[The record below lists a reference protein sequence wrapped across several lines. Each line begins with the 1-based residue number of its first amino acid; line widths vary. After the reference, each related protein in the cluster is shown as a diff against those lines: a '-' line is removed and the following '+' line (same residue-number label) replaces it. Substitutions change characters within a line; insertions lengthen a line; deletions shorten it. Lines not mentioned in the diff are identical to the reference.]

1 MAILKI
7 EVRKLV
13 DTSGH
18 FSQFHGM
25 AVAVNDQG
33 SSPTQTPGRRLR
45 GVDRRE
51 DILNHAAALFVTHGP
66 AGTTTR
72 MIAQAVGISQPSL
85 YAHFETKEVLANAL
99 SVRSFA
105 VLENRIE
112 ALRKAAFS
120 GPERLEAMI
129 RGYIDFALSEPA
141 AYQIAFMIV
150 GAMNNAKPDLFSRQ
164 PGMSSFNAGMSSFDS
179 FRNEVASLQEEGFL
193 RPGPLDLTTQS
204 LWASMHGICALL
216 IACPSFPWGDISEV
230 IDFHVKVLLK
240 AYQK

>member
-7 EVRKLV
+7 EVKKLV

-18 FSQFHGM
+18 FPESHGM
-25 AVAVNDQG
+25 AGAVNDQG
-33 SSPTQTPGRRLR
+33 SSPTQIPGRRLR

-72 MIAQAVGISQPSL
+72 MIANAVGISQPSL
-85 YAHFETKEVLANAL
+85 YAHFETKEVLALAL
-99 SVRSFA
+99 SARSFD
-105 VLENRIE
+105 VLESRIE
-112 ALRKAAFS
+112 ALRAAALS
-120 GPERLEAMI
+120 GLERLEALI

-150 GAMNNAKPDLFSRQ
+150 GPVNKAKPDLFSRQ
-164 PGMSSFNAGMSSFDS
+164 PGLSTFNSFLD
-179 FRNEVASLQEEGFL
+179 EVASLQEEGFL
-193 RPGPLDLTTQS
+193 RPGPLVLTTQS

-216 IACPSFPWGDISEV
+216 IACPNFPWGDIRAV
-230 IDFHVKVLLK
+230 IDFHVKVLLE

>member
-7 EVRKLV
+7 EVEKLV

-18 FSQFHGM
+18 FPEIQGM
-25 AVAVNDQG
+25 AVAENDPG
-33 SSPTQTPGRRLR
+33 SSLTQTPGRRLK

-72 MIAQAVGISQPSL
+72 MIANAVGISQPSL
-85 YAHFETKEVLANAL
+85 YAHFETKEILANAL
-99 SVRSFA
+99 SARSFG
-105 VLENRIE
+105 VLESHIE
-112 ALRKAAFS
+112 ALRAAALS
-120 GPERLEAMI
+120 APERLEAMI

-150 GAMNNAKPDLFSRQ
+150 GPMNNAKPDLFCRQ
-164 PGMSSFNAGMSSFDS
+164 PGMSSFNS

-193 RPGPLDLTTQS
+193 RAGPLDLTTQS

-216 IACPSFPWGDISEV
+216 IACPNFPWGDIRAV
-230 IDFHVKVLLK
+230 IDFHVKVLLE